1 MQNPQDNDEL
11 QKAHKLFLAAS
22 ANRDADPE
30 VYEGARIRYY
40 TLKNGEGWLQK
51 EKARISDEKLKPKM
65 DEYRQQYQTLNS
77 EYSSQRGIVDSIAG
91 VRDRQSALAG
101 SVSNNMDFLN
111 NLLGEKQAKM
121 SAYDRFVELVTPAA
135 YLQKE
140 NSGEGPAAIPLVS
153 YFASFP
159 SSFAIILD
167 VTIAVFIL
175 FLLIILMS
183 KSGAYFTGFFN
194 LSRSLDMQRRG
205 FGSMGSPIINIQT
218 PSAAPTT

>member
-1 MQNPQDNDEL
+1 MTNSRKRTNSFWRRLRTETQTP
-11 QKAHKLFLAAS
+11 KYTRARAS
-22 ANRDADPE
+22 DT
-30 VYEGARIRYY
+30 
-40 TLKNGEGWLQK
+40 TLSKTGRGGCRRK
-51 EKARISDEKLKPKM
+51 R
-65 DEYRQQYQTLNS
+65 S